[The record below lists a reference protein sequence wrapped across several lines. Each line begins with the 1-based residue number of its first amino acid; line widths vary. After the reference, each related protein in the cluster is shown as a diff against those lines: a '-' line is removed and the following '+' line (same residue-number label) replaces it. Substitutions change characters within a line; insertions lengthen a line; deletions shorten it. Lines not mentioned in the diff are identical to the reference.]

1 MKHLT
6 RQLRRYRLES
16 VLAPLFKML
25 EALFD
30 LLVPLVVAGIINQG
44 IALQDEGY
52 VWRQVGLLALMAAV
66 GLIASFFGFSPPE
79 QGLIIALYVATDG
92 FGTACN
98 ITGDGAIALIV
109 DRLARKR

>member
-66 GLIASFFGFSPPE
+66 GLLCSVTAQYFAAKAATGCATGLRHDLFSHIQSLGFSE
-79 QGLIIALYVATDG
+79 LDSA
-92 FGTACN
+92 
-98 ITGDGAIALIV
+98 
-109 DRLARKR
+109 